1 MAEEITFFSKIDVK
15 CPVCGTAFKRE
26 ELLTGRGRLSAGD
39 LTNELRRT
47 YLPTKKF
54 GKINPLL
61 YPITVC
67 PTCFYAADD
76 SDFTNLPSKAVQNV
90 KNYKPVR
97 ASYLIKIFGKLP
109 SYRGKRDV
117 VGGISSYILAISSY
131 PFFDK
136 KKFSP
141 SIKIGISY
149 LRASWLFSDLFQQTS
164 DTKYQELSRAFSV
177 KAMEFYE
184 LAILN
189 QSKAIEPMENIRS
202 LGPDTD
208 KDFGYDG
215 VLYVSAVLKFKNSHL
230 IEDPYKKLKT
240 YEDIKK
246 ILSKVFGIG
255 KKAKEKPEVLLLFA
269 KDIYEKIG
277 EETDMLQN
285 SLKSIEIPNNG
296 SGQGGVGKA

>member
-15 CPVCGTAFKRE
+15 CPVCGTTFKRE

-67 PTCFYAADD
+67 PTCLYAADD
-76 SDFTNLPSKAVQNV
+76 SDFTNLPFKAVQNV

-109 SYRGKRDV
+109 AYRGKRDV

-164 DTKYQELSRAFSV
+164 DAKYQELSRAFSV

-184 LAILN
+184 IAILN
-189 QSKAIEPMENIRS
+189 QSKAVEPMENIRA

-230 IEDPYKKLKT
+230 IEDPYKKLKS
-240 YEDIKK
+240 YEEIKK

-285 SLKSIEIPNNG
+285 SLKNIEIPNNG